1 MTATPT
7 WKDNTYTYSNLEKY
21 DAEGY
26 EYTYDVEETQ
36 IKGYEEPVKDGY
48 NFTNTK
54 VPITLAKTVTQIE
67 RDGETVEDLT
77 KAKAGDI
84 ITYTV
89 TITNAGK
96 SMIPAG
102 IKLTDTMTRTLEDG
116 TEAAPVV
123 TELETTKDLEA
134 GEYEELSYTYTVQE
148 NDGKLTNVVVS
159 KDPDDT
165 PPPPVVVPIVKDLTV
180 AKVWS
185 DNDDLLENRP
195 ESITVTLLANGET
208 VQTVTLNE
216 DNKWTAT
223 AENLPVLTD
232 DDKPITYTWDEGEVE
247 GYTLTSTAVS
257 GNTTT
262 LTNEL
267 DDIVLPAVNVVINI
281 GECYE

>member
-1 MTATPT
+1 
-7 WKDNTYTYSNLEKY
+7 
-21 DAEGY
+21 
-26 EYTYDVEETQ
+26 
-36 IKGYEEPVKDGY
+36 
-48 NFTNTK
+48 
-54 VPITLAKTVTQIE
+54 
-67 RDGETVEDLT
+67 
-77 KAKAGDI
+77 
-84 ITYTV
+84 
-89 TITNAGK
+89 
-96 SMIPAG
+96 MIPAG

-123 TELETTKDLEA
+123 TDLETTKDLEA

-262 LTNEL
+262 LTNKL